1 MAKHYDENGHQI
13 ISAQDA
19 RQGEIILR
27 TRAMRWTFIGAMAS
41 LLVIAVLMV
50 VVALPS

>member
-1 MAKHYDENGHQI
+1 MVRHYDENGHQV
-13 ISAQDA
+13 ISARDA

-27 TRAMRWTFIGAMAS
+27 TRAMRWTFIGAMAG
-41 LLVIAVLMV
+41 LLVIAVVMV